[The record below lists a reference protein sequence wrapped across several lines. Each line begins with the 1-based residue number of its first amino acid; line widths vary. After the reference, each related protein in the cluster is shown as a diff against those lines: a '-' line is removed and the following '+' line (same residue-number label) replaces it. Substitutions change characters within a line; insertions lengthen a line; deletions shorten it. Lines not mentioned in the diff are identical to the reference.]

1 MARRRLLR
9 FYFYATYNSV
19 SYDET
24 FTVSSF
30 DATGGTATVT
40 INSSNPWTIEHRP
53 TWVTVTPSYGTKGET
68 NLTLTASENTGQSDL
83 TDTIVFKTNN
93 NQKTITANCT
103 LKGADTPVVSYE
115 VIVNVNNT
123 NLTYSGSTTFNVKLN
138 KTVDGVTTT
147 TDITSTATLTTGGS
161 ITVNQN
167 DAIVSGNNSTNYATT
182 GTLKASYT
190 PEGETSAVESTVVT
204 INVAAKPRY
213 SLSVS
218 ANPTSIASDGSST
231 LSAVY
236 NTIIEGQTASTQ
248 PVTATYEITSG
259 GNYATINGNILNGD
273 NSTSSNQSVVVKGTY
288 NSVTGSTTVI
298 VQTQATVYNFKVTF
312 STDPSGSEWETELT
326 VGDDIQAYAYRKTNN
341 GNWVDVTNSV
351 NWTSDDNSV
360 ASVGNISNYNK
371 GVIHGE
377 AANTTPVT
385 IKAYDT
391 ISGKDD
397 YVEVTVISVPSYDIS
412 VSPTTKSI
420 DYQQQSF
427 NVTIYSTGQ
436 SWSVDTLPSFVSSVS
451 PASGSEG
458 STDVTVTCN
467 QNTSSSSRSNT
478 LTFNGNESGSASVEI
493 NQSGYNPT
501 PTYRYEL
508 KILDR
513 NNTELGYK
521 DITEGNSFNA
531 FAWLYTYNGSTFI
544 SSGNVTDDC
553 VWTSDDDSIASVGNT
568 VYDKG
573 EVTGESVGYTN
584 ISASYT
590 IDDSTITD
598 YFTINVQEKTHTF
611 TITPTTV
618 TLSSGETET
627 ETFVC
632 KYDESVV
639 DNDDCTWSVSTDIQ
653 PYVTLVN
660 GVLTLTGTPSDNDVT
675 GTITAQYNG
684 KSAECDVTIK
694 HYEEPV
700 IHPTAITIE
709 ISSVEDIPA
718 AGGSV
723 DWSAATY
730 TVTAHYS
737 NGDTRDVTNESIISS
752 NTVSESSKG
761 TVVSG
766 PNIVGQLTINT
777 NYLGL
782 TDDDTIDVS
791 QEANEVV
798 ETWEITGETGTVIR
812 ETPVYNPGINTYSI
826 SVEPTATT
834 VSSESGNITID
845 VVGVETAPYTA
856 FTTVETEYPRYSV
869 SAYTSTESG
878 QTSLSPVIETSQT
891 GYTESATTANTTCEL
906 SSIVSEGFI
915 DGSNY
920 IGNNQWNIQYTNN
933 PSYSERTGTVTYA
946 VQQHSS
952 TTGTITLTQEGKSG
966 PTSRDVTFTVNDSII
981 ENDSNHGPQT
991 LKILSMTFNCSC
1003 NDGDI
1008 SWGATTTWRG
1018 ELPSAVNTQYPFGD
1032 SWDGTMPN
1040 TFVLQITYGISAITF
1055 TIELTNISGVD
1066 ENDTPYV
1073 GATYRDTVTVGLEDT
1088 QTTADLNLPIIVW
1101 KNEPQQ

>member
-40 INSSNPWTIEHRP
+40 INSSNPWTIDHCP
-53 TWVTVTPSYGTKGET
+53 TWLTVTPFYGTKGET

-103 LKGADTPVVSYE
+103 LKGADAPVVSYE

-167 DAIVSGNNSTNYATT
+167 NGTITGNNSSNFATT
-182 GTLKASYT
+182 GTIKASYT
-190 PEGETSAVESTVVT
+190 PEGETSAVESSVVT
-204 INVAAKPRY
+204 INVAAKPLY
-213 SLSVS
+213 SLTVTATPS
-218 ANPTSIASDGSST
+218 TIASDGSST

-248 PVTATYEITSG
+248 TVTATYEITSG
-259 GNYATINGNILNGD
+259 GSYATINGNVLTGN

-288 NSVTGSTTVI
+288 NSVTGSTTVTVQAQAI
-298 VQTQATVYNFKVTF
+298 VYDFRVTF
-312 STDPSGSEWETELT
+312 STDPEDSDFEREIH
-326 VGDDIQAYAYRKTNN
+326 VGDYVQAYAYRKTNN

-351 NWTSDDNSV
+351 NWESNNSLV
-360 ASVGNISNYNK
+360 ASVGDTAYDDK
-371 GVIHGE
+371 GEIYGKAVNE
-377 AANTTPVT
+377 NNVT
-385 IKAYDT
+385 ITASDT
-391 ISGKDD
+391 TSGKNDW
-397 YVEVTVISVPSYDIS
+397 VQVKVVPVQVYDIS
-412 VSPTTKSI
+412 VSPTTKNI

-427 NVTIYSTGQ
+427 NVTVSSTGQ
-436 SWSVDTLPSFVSSVS
+436 SWSVGTLPSFVSSVS
-451 PASGSEG
+451 PTSGSEG
-458 STDVTVTCN
+458 STTVTVTCS
-467 QNTSSSSRSNT
+467 QNTSSSNRSAT
-478 LTFNGNESGSASVEI
+478 LVFNGGKSGSASVEI

-513 NNTELGYK
+513 NNNELGYVYMYE
-521 DITEGNSFNA
+521 DNSFNA
-531 FAWLYTYNGSTFI
+531 FAWLYTYDGSTFI

-553 VWTSDDDSIASVGNT
+553 EWTSNDDSIASVGNT

-573 EVTGESVGYTN
+573 EVTGESTGTTN
-584 ISASYT
+584 INAHYT
-590 IDDSTITD
+590 DDIYNHFTIT
-598 YFTINVQEKTHTF
+598 IQEKTHTF
-611 TITPTTV
+611 TITPTSV

-639 DNDDCTWSVSTDIQ
+639 DNNDCTWSVSTDIQ

-660 GVLTLTGTPSDNDVT
+660 GLLTLTSIPSDNDVT

-684 KSAECDVTIK
+684 KSAECEVTIK
-694 HYEEPV
+694 HEEPV
-700 IHPTAITIE
+700 IHATAITIE
-709 ISSVEDIPA
+709 INSVEDIPA
-718 AGGSV
+718 AGGSI
-723 DWSAATY
+723 DWSNATY

-737 NGDTRDVTNESIISS
+737 NGSTRDVTSGSIISS
-752 NTVSESSKG
+752 NTVSAESKG
-761 TVVSG
+761 TTVR
-766 PNIVGQLTINT
+766 PRNDVGDLTIT
-777 NYLGL
+777 ANYLEL
-782 TDDDTIDVS
+782 TNDATIDVY
-791 QEANEVV
+791 QEENKVEENDVLTERTNEQTTTTYSCGTTVYD
-798 ETWEITGETGTVIR
+798 ITVTPSSATVDSEAGYLRVAVTGTKT
-812 ETPVYNPGINTYSI
+812 TPY
-826 SVEPTATT
+826 TATT
-834 VSSESGNITID
+834 TTSWDIEST
-845 VVGVETAPYTA
+845 PW
-856 FTTVETEYPRYSV
+856 
-869 SAYTSTESG
+869 SAYTSTASG
-878 QTSLSPVIETSQT
+878 YGETTTTHDSTSTQTSDTLSETAATELGSLDGDVIKAATTSGIYYNQNDT
-891 GYTESATTANTTCEL
+891 TSSRNGSATYRVVESPYDTAT
-906 SSIVSEGFI
+906 F
-915 DGSNY
+915 
-920 IGNNQWNIQYTNN
+920 
-933 PSYSERTGTVTYA
+933 
-946 VQQHSS
+946 
-952 TTGTITLTQEGKSG
+952 TLTQNGKSG
-966 PTSRDVTFTVNDSII
+966 PTSRDVTFTVNDNIL

-1073 GATYRDTVTVGLEDT
+1073 GAAYRDTVTVDLTDE
-1088 QTTADLNLPIIVW
+1088 QTTADLNLPVINW
-1101 KNEPQQ
+1101 KNEKQQ